1 MHAKGQLLKHPGSK
15 VVLDRRCESWREV
28 ECRDGCCEEGEWTS
42 TKTKKV
48 KLGRVCEE
56 GE

>member
-1 MHAKGQLLKHPGSK
+1 MHAKGQHLKHPGSK
-15 VVLDRRCESWREV
+15 VMLSIKDENYGGM
-28 ECRDGCCEEGEWTS
+28 DGCCEEGEWTS

-48 KLGRVCEE
+48 KLGREYGE